1 MSSRKVDS
9 TVGAI
14 SSRTRTQ
21 GRPREFDREEAL
33 DKALHAFWR
42 CGYETTSVA
51 ALCTELGI
59 SPPSFYAAF
68 VSKEAL
74 FIEAIQYYEEK
85 YWTAAFRQLENPQK
99 PLRDAVFE
107 FFKNAAEFL
116 ADPSKP
122 RGCMVVIA
130 ATNLSNKEERIA
142 SLMKSLRQGTRDVFR
157 RRLVSA
163 KKKGEFAGDPESTA
177 NALNIFL
184 EGMSVQARDGISR
197 EALLLAAK
205 KVPLLLDLS

>member
-1 MSSRKVDS
+1 
-9 TVGAI
+9 
-14 SSRTRTQ
+14 
-21 GRPREFDREEAL
+21 
-33 DKALHAFWR
+33 
-42 CGYETTSVA
+42 
-51 ALCTELGI
+51 
-59 SPPSFYAAF
+59 
-68 VSKEAL
+68 
-74 FIEAIQYYEEK
+74 
-85 YWTAAFRQLENPQK
+85 
-99 PLRDAVFE
+99 
-107 FFKNAAEFL
+107 
-116 ADPSKP
+116 
-122 RGCMVVIA
+122 MVVIA